1 MKRHSVGS
9 RYTNKEALRTEK
21 PCYAIEF
28 SKDMVNSLLKK
39 KAIRCSGKLYPEEH
53 RRKFEIKN
61 DIFKVGKSPVD
72 DNKLVLTVNRQPIGE
87 WFKEQWEK
95 LRQGLRQSAEELRK
109 KQRIQVIIPFYIYKN
124 QLNSRILYSD
134 RDNSFQDIKEKKKR
148 YVYFISENVGNF
160 QTDTRDIIVVLTHIA
175 WTTIA
180 TYASKVSYDLHL
192 NVT

>member
-1 MKRHSVGS
+1 M
-9 RYTNKEALRTEK
+9 
-21 PCYAIEF
+21 
-28 SKDMVNSLLKK
+28 
-39 KAIRCSGKLYPEEH
+39 
-53 RRKFEIKN
+53 
-61 DIFKVGKSPVD
+61 GKSPVD

-124 QLNSRILYSD
+124 KLNSRILYSD
-134 RDNSFQDIKEKKKR
+134 RNNSFQDIKEKKKR

>member
-1 MKRHSVGS
+1 M
-9 RYTNKEALRTEK
+9 
-21 PCYAIEF
+21 
-28 SKDMVNSLLKK
+28 
-39 KAIRCSGKLYPEEH
+39 
-53 RRKFEIKN
+53 
-61 DIFKVGKSPVD
+61 GKSPVD

-134 RDNSFQDIKEKKKR
+134 RNNSFQDIKEKKKR

-180 TYASKVSYDLHL
+180 T
-192 NVT
+192 

>member
-1 MKRHSVGS
+1 M
-9 RYTNKEALRTEK
+9 
-21 PCYAIEF
+21 
-28 SKDMVNSLLKK
+28 
-39 KAIRCSGKLYPEEH
+39 
-53 RRKFEIKN
+53 
-61 DIFKVGKSPVD
+61 
-72 DNKLVLTVNRQPIGE
+72 
-87 WFKEQWEK
+87 
-95 LRQGLRQSAEELRK
+95 
-109 KQRIQVIIPFYIYKN
+109 
-124 QLNSRILYSD
+124 LYSD

>member
-1 MKRHSVGS
+1 M
-9 RYTNKEALRTEK
+9 
-21 PCYAIEF
+21 
-28 SKDMVNSLLKK
+28 
-39 KAIRCSGKLYPEEH
+39 
-53 RRKFEIKN
+53 
-61 DIFKVGKSPVD
+61 GKSPVD

-148 YVYFISENVGNF
+148 YVYFKFWTVSSNRLMNKHLTEYLKSNGN
-160 QTDTRDIIVVLTHIA
+160 D
-175 WTTIA
+175 
-180 TYASKVSYDLHL
+180 
-192 NVT
+192 

>member
-1 MKRHSVGS
+1 M
-9 RYTNKEALRTEK
+9 
-21 PCYAIEF
+21 
-28 SKDMVNSLLKK
+28 
-39 KAIRCSGKLYPEEH
+39 
-53 RRKFEIKN
+53 
-61 DIFKVGKSPVD
+61 GKSPVD

-134 RDNSFQDIKEKKKR
+134 RNNSFQDIKEKKKR

-160 QTDTRDIIVVLTHIA
+160 QIRCKGGIVVLT
-175 WTTIA
+175 
-180 TYASKVSYDLHL
+180 L
-192 NVT
+192 